1 VTNFSDISQ
10 SAPDSHP
17 LEEAASE
24 KWSEDPQANNAF
36 ESSETGMVFVSMEG
50 AIFDVNPA
58 FCDFLGYTREELL
71 ALDFQ
76 AITHPDDLE
85 ADFHEARKLL
95 AGEIQAYTLEK
106 RYLRKSGHPVWG
118 LLTVSG
124 VRDHTSNIHYFVS
137 QIRDIDKIKNAQS
150 DLIASQRRL
159 EAATLVGRIG
169 IWEIDLESERL
180 TLNNVASEI
189 LDFDR
194 SVEPKWEHCK
204 QRIHPDDQAATLG
217 MVHRFFENNES
228 FESELRIVLPGGDVR
243 WVQVSQTPLRGP
255 GGDIIGGAGTII
267 DTTSKKQE
275 AEQRRIAL
283 EMAEAA
289 AYAKSDFLARMSHE
303 IRTPMNAILAP
314 AQLVSETNLDQAQR
328 DLVTMIQRAGEHLLD
343 VINTILDFSK
353 LEAGKM
359 PLNEE
364 TFHMETVLDEVLAP
378 FSIIVDNKE
387 TTLTRLIDP
396 DAGGYWVGDI
406 SRIRQILLNL
416 VSNAV
421 KFTVCG
427 EVEVRVSRWAG
438 EEDIGAGLQIN
449 VRDTGSGLSLKETER
464 IFLPFEQ
471 SPVGA
476 SRRPGGTG
484 LGLAICRELVD
495 LMGGIL
501 GVESTP
507 GDGSKFWFCIPL
519 KEATGMPES
528 AESPPKVG
536 QEAIPWKTPPNVL
549 VVEDNPSNRK
559 VISLLLRKMGCLVSV
574 TADGQQALAA
584 LALSGFDLIFMDCE
598 MPVLDGYACAKEI
611 RQREK
616 GHSQRIP
623 ILALSAHVTPEHNH
637 HCLEC
642 GMDEVL
648 AKPVSLI
655 ELRNAIQRWVPADIT
670 PSSR

>member
-1 VTNFSDISQ
+1 VTKFADMSPSL
-10 SAPDSHP
+10 
-17 LEEAASE
+17 LEPQPTEEVPSE
-24 KWSEDPQANNAF
+24 KWLDGPRATNAF

-58 FCDFLGYTREELL
+58 FCDFVGYTKEELL
-71 ALDFQ
+71 MLDFQ

-106 RYLRKSGHPVWG
+106 RYLHKSGHPVWG

-124 VRDHTSNIHYFVS
+124 VRDHTANIHYFVS

-169 IWEIDLESERL
+169 IWEIDLESQRL

-189 LDFDR
+189 LGFDG
-194 SVEPKWEHCK
+194 SLEPAWEHCR
-204 QRIHPDDQAATLG
+204 QRIHHEDQQATNE
-217 MVHRFFENNES
+217 MVRRFYENNES
-228 FESELRIVLPGGDVR
+228 FESELRVMLPGGDVR

-255 GGDIIGGAGTII
+255 GGDIIGGTGTII
-267 DTTSKKQE
+267 DTTTKKQE

-314 AQLVSETNLDQAQR
+314 AQLIAETPLDPAQR
-328 DLVTMIQRAGEHLLD
+328 DLVMMIQRAGEHLLD

-364 TFHMETVLDEVLAP
+364 VFHMKTVIDDVLAP

-387 TTLTRLIDP
+387 ITLIRIIDA
-396 DAGGYWVGDI
+396 DAAGYWRGDV

-427 EVEVRVSRWAG
+427 EVEVRVARWPG
-438 EEDIGAGLQIN
+438 EQNIGPGLQIH
-449 VRDTGSGLSLKETER
+449 VRDTGSGLSHQETER

-471 SPVGA
+471 SPVGT

-501 GVESTP
+501 GVESTT
-507 GDGSKFWFCIPL
+507 GEGSKFWFCIPL
-519 KEATGMPES
+519 TEASCPVES
-528 AESPPKVG
+528 TQSLPADG
-536 QEAIPWKTPPNVL
+536 QDADNWKTPPNIM

-559 VISLLLRKMGCLVSV
+559 VISLLLRRMGCLVSV
-574 TADGQQALAA
+574 TADGQQALSA
-584 LALSGFDLIFMDCE
+584 LAVSDFDLIFMDCE
-598 MPVLDGYACAKEI
+598 MPVLDGYECTKEL
-611 RQREK
+611 RLREK
-616 GHSQRIP
+616 DQLRRTP
-623 ILALSAHVTPEHNH
+623 ILALSAHVTPEHNQL
-637 HCLEC
+637 CLEC

-648 AKPVSLI
+648 AKPI
-655 ELRNAIQRWVPADIT
+655 AFTELRRAIQRWVPAAK
-670 PSSR
+670 

>member
-1 VTNFSDISQ
+1 MSQ
-10 SAPDSHP
+10 SVSDSHP
-17 LEEAASE
+17 DKEASSG
-24 KWSEDPQANNAF
+24 KWVEDPRANNAF

-58 FCDFLGYTREELL
+58 FCEFLGYTRDELL

-106 RYLRKSGHPVWG
+106 RYLHKSGRAVWG

-124 VRDHTSNIHYFVS
+124 VRDQASNIHYFVS
-137 QIRDIDKIKNAQS
+137 QIRDIDKIKNAQ
-150 DLIASQRRL
+150 DELLASQRRL

-169 IWEIDLESERL
+169 IWEIDLESQRL
-180 TLNNVASEI
+180 ALNNVAREI
-189 LDFDR
+189 LDFDG
-194 SVEPKWEHCK
+194 SFEPAWEHCK
-204 QRIHPDDQAATLG
+204 QRIHPDDQAPTRD
-217 MVHRFFENNES
+217 MVRRFFENNES
-228 FESELRIVLPGGDVR
+228 FEAELRIVLPSGDVR

-314 AQLVSETNLDQAQR
+314 AQLISETKLDNAQR

-387 TTLTRLIDP
+387 TTLTRVIDA

-427 EVEVRVSRWAG
+427 EVEVRVSRWQG
-438 EEDIGAGLQIN
+438 EQDIGSGLQIQ
-449 VRDTGSGLSLKETER
+449 VRDTGTGLSLQETER

-507 GDGSKFWFCIPL
+507 GEGSKFWFCIPL
-519 KEATGMPES
+519 KEANGLPES
-528 AESPPKVG
+528 AETPPEVG
-536 QEAIPWKTPPNVL
+536 QDDALWNTPPNVM

-574 TADGQQALAA
+574 TSDGQQALAA
-584 LALSGFDLIFMDCE
+584 LALSDFDLIFMDCE
-598 MPVLDGYACAKEI
+598 MPVMDGYECAKEI
-611 RQREK
+611 RRREEMYS
-616 GHSQRIP
+616 HRVP
-623 ILALSAHVTPEHNH
+623 LLALSAHVTPEHNQ

-648 AKPVSLI
+648 AKPISSA
-655 ELRNAIQRWVPADIT
+655 ELRKAIQRWVPANHS
-670 PSSR
+670 PLAS